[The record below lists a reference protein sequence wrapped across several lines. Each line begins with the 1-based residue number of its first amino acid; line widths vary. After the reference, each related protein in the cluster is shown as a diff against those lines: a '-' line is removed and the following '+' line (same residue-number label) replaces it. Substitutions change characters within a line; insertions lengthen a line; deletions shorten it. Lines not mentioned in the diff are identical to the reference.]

1 VESASPCEGWGF
13 PYRATAKAGMTMAT
27 IIATIT
33 NATANATT
41 TDKAMRLTTRYP
53 PQRGRDYSAPV
64 VQLMRLSC
72 PVGSCSRRPAKPV
85 SIDVSPPG
93 QESAESWLRLFCIC
107 SAAYQ
112 LSSEPGCAL
121 SRQMMNAP
129 RGQWHCRQ
137 GRETSLACRCTS
149 ESALDQK
156 RRPWPQALR
165 RHSGCPRW
173 L

>member
-1 VESASPCEGWGF
+1 
-13 PYRATAKAGMTMAT
+13 MTMAT

-41 TDKAMRLTTRYP
+41 TDKAMCLTTRYLP
-53 PQRGRDYSAPV
+53 IQRAGLLSARCAADPIV
-64 VQLMRLSC
+64 VPGWAMFPSPRE
-72 PVGSCSRRPAKPV
+72 PV

-93 QESAESWLRLFCIC
+93 HESAESWLRLFCIC

-112 LSSEPGCAL
+112 LNSEPGCAL

-149 ESALDQK
+149 GWALDQK